1 MSVLDDQQKEDLKN
15 MITANETED
24 VTEDIR
30 GSKKSARIHADISHM
45 LALKKKYHRLAKSN
59 PNEFEAICMKQC
71 DFLYHS
77 FPEIFKGIKTETIDL
92 NIMYKMLDVLKQIE
106 DSKIDQHEGSYIV
119 GQYLKEMYIDSALR
133 IQQKKDSNNR
143 KKKSPSKPTSSTTN
157 DTDAEPKPLSYRE
170 FKNLPK

>member
-30 GSKKSARIHADISHM
+30 GSKKSARIHADITHM

-59 PNEFEAICMKQC
+59 PKEFEAICMKQC
-71 DFLYHS
+71 DFLYNS
-77 FPEIFKGIKTETIDL
+77 FAEIFKGIKTDTIDL
-92 NIMYKMLDVLKQIE
+92 NIMYKFLDVLKKIE
-106 DSKIDQHEGSYIV
+106 DGEIDQHEGSYIV
-119 GQYLKEMYIDSALR
+119 GQHLKEIYVDSALR

-143 KKKSPSKPTSSTTN
+143 KKKGPSKPKSSTANETE
-157 DTDAEPKPLSYRE
+157 AETKPLSYRE